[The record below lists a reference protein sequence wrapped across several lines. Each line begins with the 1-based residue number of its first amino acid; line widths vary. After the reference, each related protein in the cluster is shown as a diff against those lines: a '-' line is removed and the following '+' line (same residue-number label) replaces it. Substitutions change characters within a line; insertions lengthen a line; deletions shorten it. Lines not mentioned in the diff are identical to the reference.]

1 MQRRPRSSIRISQ
14 GLVIASWLL
23 VLGVLLILRANWE
36 RVRND
41 LSSSFRLHVAMEAS
55 LADADV
61 QATLQQ
67 FEALPE
73 VASANLRDPQLDRES
88 FFHKDP
94 WAGELGEAVKSHA
107 FPAVIDIAL
116 SDPFSP
122 QNELSQ
128 LVNRIEGV
136 EAVDSVVYAAGSHDR
151 LARFVHFAD
160 WMIVASLVV
169 AAVVVFLVCGALEFL
184 RYHAESAFE
193 GAGGGWFWDRV
204 LTGLIGGFMGTGL
217 SVALAWFAS
226 REFTFNLVYF
236 QSVDILLLVAGSI
249 VPLLTWA
256 SVTHAL
262 PSSHSRVRTAATLNP
277 YSSSTQGQ
285 A

>member
-14 GLVIASWLL
+14 CLVIASWLL

-61 QATLQQ
+61 QAALQQ
-67 FEALPE
+67 FAALPE
-73 VASANLRDPQLDRES
+73 VASAQVRDPQLDRQS
-88 FFHKDP
+88 FFRKEP
-94 WAGELGEAVKSHA
+94 WAGELGEAIKSHA
-107 FPAVIDIAL
+107 FPVVIDVAL
-116 SDPFSP
+116 ADPFSS

-136 EAVDSVVYAAGSHDR
+136 EAVDSVVYAAASHDQ

-193 GAGGGWFWDRV
+193 ASEGWFWDRV
-204 LTGLIGGFMGTGL
+204 LTGLLGGLMGTGL
-217 SVALAWFAS
+217 SVGLAWFVS
-226 REFTFNLVYF
+226 RELTFNLVYF
-236 QSVDILLLVAGSI
+236 QSVDILLLIAGSI

-277 YSSSTQGQ
+277 YSSSSQGQ
-285 A
+285 V